1 MWFESWKLAEEEK
14 KKKEKSENQKKA
26 EMQKIIEQE
35 RKKKEARE
43 KKENSDILRRLEEML
58 EDWELNKDE
67 IQELKQMVDNVD
79 ISEDEVED
87 ILNKIE
93 ELEELE
99 DIDNYIPKEFR
110 ITKEEYKQSLT
121 DDIVRLKTLT
131 KLSTSLN
138 LLSNQINSDSS
149 VWINLFSW
157 YMVILDKKLIKV
169 QENTIDVKYSL
180 EQIDNKKKK
189 KSFWEML
196 KEFFKEMFN
205 FINIK

>member
-43 KKENSDILRRLEEML
+43 KKENTNILKKLEEML
-58 EDWELNKDE
+58 EDGELSKDE
-67 IQELKQMVDNVD
+67 IQELKEMVDNVD
-79 ISEDEVED
+79 ITEDEVED

-169 QENTIDVKYSL
+169 QENTIDVKDSL
-180 EQIDNKKKK
+180 EQIENKKNPSKK
-189 KSFWEML
+189 LSFWE
-196 KEFFKEMFN
+196 KIKKFFKKIFL
-205 FINIK
+205 